1 MPRDTVAVEEI
12 MELLL
17 FVVVVVLPLLTVT
30 LRLSLKPIV
39 EAVIQLSDG
48 LSRSRESR
56 VGPEDAAAL
65 ERMEEELAALRE
77 KVSELEEADRFY
89 RGLIEARSSSGPTAS

>member
-1 MPRDTVAVEEI
+1 MAVDDI

-17 FVVVVVLPLLTVT
+17 FVVLVVLPLLTVT

-48 LSRSRESR
+48 LRGSRQSRM
-56 VGPEDAAAL
+56 GHEDAAAL
-65 ERMEEELAALRE
+65 ERMQEELSELRE
-77 KVSELEEADRFY
+77 KVTELEAANTFY
-89 RGLIEARSSSGPTAS
+89 RGLIETPLDDGEERG